1 MNDLQILIEEVAR
14 IALESQ
20 DMRDRIGHELDAS
33 DEELEK
39 AHQYLQKQ
47 LNEGESKWTNGN

>member
-1 MNDLQILIEEVAR
+1 MSDLQILIEEVAR

-20 DMRDRIGHELDAS
+20 DIRQHIGHELDAS

-39 AHQYLQKQ
+39 AYQYLQKQ
-47 LNEGESKWTNGN
+47 LHEGESK

>member
-1 MNDLQILIEEVAR
+1 MTSLQILIEEVAR

-20 DMRDRIGHELDAS
+20 DMRYYIGHQLDAS

-39 AHQYLQKQ
+39 AYQYLENK
-47 LNEGESKWTNGN
+47 LNEGEVK